1 MKKKRMR
8 WDYIPEHD
16 QSETDVEAWQTVEVG
31 RRGTDSILSIGYDL
45 QNRAEIE
52 EWAQEYGFAVQ
63 WR

>member
-8 WDYIPEHD
+8 WDYIQEHD
-16 QSETDVEAWQTVEVG
+16 QRETDVEAWQTVEVG

-52 EWAQEYGFAVQ
+52 EWANEYGFAVQ